1 MQEFGNYRL
10 TEKLQETKY
19 TEIYRGVNKTTNTSF
34 VLKILK
40 SEFPTPEF
48 ISKLKAEYQILSQI
62 NSPFVIKAFSLEQ
75 YDKHFGI
82 ILEDIAG
89 KSLKDFLNSSL
100 SLADFFKIAIPMVR
114 AIDAVHKN
122 NVIHK
127 DINPSNFIFNPNTKE
142 LRLIDFGISTT
153 FTRENSILES
163 SNILEGTLN
172 YISPEQT
179 GRMNRSLDYR
189 TDFYSLGITFYEFLT
204 GKLPFTF
211 SDPMELIHSH
221 IAKQPTQPV
230 ELDSTIPIPLS
241 DLVMKLILKTA
252 EDRYQ
257 SCHGILYDLEMISS
271 GINDYTSEFPSLA
284 TKDFSDK
291 FQIPQKL
298 YGREKEIEILL
309 SAFDRISNERTEM
322 LILTGYSGIGKSSL
336 VSEIYKPITEKRGY
350 FISGK
355 FDQYNRNIP
364 YHAFLN
370 IFQDLTKQLL
380 GETKSRLD
388 RWRDRIKKALGD
400 NAQVVVEAIPDLE
413 LIIGKQKP
421 VPELPIN
428 DSQNRFNIVFQKF
441 IKLFTSSEHPLV
453 IFLDDL
459 QWADGASLNL
469 LELLM
474 HSNTLGLLLIA
485 AYRDNEVS
493 NLHPLHTTLDEIKK
507 EGANISYISLS
518 PLSLEIVE
526 KIISDTLKT
535 ENNTSK
541 PLAELVFKKTAGNPF
556 FMNEFLKSLYSEKLI
571 VFESDTQAWKW
582 DLDKINK
589 RDFTDNVVE
598 LMAYKIKQLN
608 PDCQRLLQLAACIGN
623 QFTIN
628 ILSLVS
634 ELNNE
639 DTLSKL
645 FPSIAENFIFSLG
658 LNQDTISLNSKDE
671 DNENKTQ
678 EFKFAHDRIQQAAY
692 SLIPDE
698 KRLKTHFQIGRILEK
713 RISKETLEEKIF
725 TVVNQLNHGISFL
738 NTGEEKI
745 HLANLNIIASKKAR
759 AATAYEATLEYAKIG
774 ISLLG
779 FDAWEKDY
787 DLTLELYN
795 LAAES
800 SSLLGELSFLN
811 NCIDT
816 ITQKANTALHQVN
829 AYSIKIQ
836 SLASQNKFQDTIET
850 AKLILEKLGTVFPD
864 NPTPD
869 DFFKGINEISHL
881 MGNKKVEELVNLPKM
896 VAPEKL
902 AVMNIAASLIP
913 TAYNAGSPLFP
924 LLIILMVNLSIQ
936 FGNSPISTFGYTN
949 YGILLCNLMKDIPR
963 ADEFRKLAYKLAMEP
978 ESKPFRAGTLTGIG
992 IFLLHRTSH
1001 LKETIPLL
1009 QSGFQLGLETGA
1021 LEIIGYTGYA
1031 ICLNSFWTGEPLKQL
1046 CIKIT
1051 SYRDTLKNLNQLT
1064 GAIYCNIFL
1073 ETTLSL
1079 LSSTNQELSNN
1090 PDFFKNDESILEETK
1105 SSGDR
1110 TRLFYFYLQAL
1121 SLNFILD
1128 EIELATVYTN
1138 KIKKFLVAGGG
1149 TIAEAILYF
1158 YDSLILLH
1166 KMEEQPLED
1175 NIKYPEDLKI
1185 SLSRI
1190 EENQKNLRLWSEFA
1204 GMNHLHRYVLVE
1216 AEIFRVSG
1224 KFLEASNSYD
1234 RAIELAHKN
1243 GFIQDEAI
1251 ANELAFRFW
1260 LRQNKKDFAQLYL
1273 QKAYY
1278 SYSLWGATK
1287 KLENLQLTY
1296 PSQVKLINDFQ
1307 ENAFNTG
1314 TIISG
1319 MTTTGKMEANLSLD
1333 FMSIMKASQI
1343 ISGEIILEK
1352 LISSLMKV
1360 LVENA
1365 GAEKGV
1371 LFLEDDGEISVVA
1384 KWESKLKA
1392 VDILNIPAD
1401 NGYSL
1406 YSPSVVNFVSRTSKN
1421 LVIENL
1427 ARDEK
1432 FKDDYITKYNPNSV
1446 LCIPLIK
1453 QGKLIGIIYLENNL
1467 TSGAFTKD
1475 RIEIIKMLSSQAA
1488 ISLENARLYSNLEN
1502 ITKEKTKVITEMEIA
1517 RDIQTSLLPKNPVLS
1532 GFEVATYMHT
1542 AEMVGGDYYDIISA
1556 GGKEWFVIGDVS
1568 GHGVT
1573 AGLIMMMAQTA
1584 IHTILNSVDSK
1595 NPAELLQKV
1604 NLVISANIKKMNLN
1618 KYMTLTLFLKDE
1630 DGNIYYSGM
1639 HQDLLLYSAKEKIVH
1654 IKETNGSW
1662 LGYFELYNDYP
1673 LDHIKMEKDDVLL
1686 LFTDGITE
1694 SINNSGD
1701 MFDLNGLAK
1710 LLNDSGN
1717 NSVMGIKE
1725 KILNSLKQYKTEDDI
1740 TFMILKK
1747 L

>member
-1 MQEFGNYRL
+1 MQEFGNYRI
-10 TEKLQETKY
+10 TDKLQETKY
-19 TEIYRGVNKTTNTSF
+19 TEIYRAVNQNSSENV

-40 SEFPTPEF
+40 SEFPSPEF
-48 ISKLKAEYQILSQI
+48 ISKLKTEFQILSRI
-62 NSPFVIKAFSLEQ
+62 NSPFIIKAFSLEN
-75 YDKHFGI
+75 YNKHFGI
-82 ILEDIAG
+82 ILEDIGG
-89 KSLKDFLNSSL
+89 KSLKDYFSSKL
-100 SLADFFKIAIPMVR
+100 SLTDFFKIAIPMVK

-122 NVIHK
+122 NIIHK
-127 DINPSNFIFNPNTKE
+127 DINPSNFIFNPATTE

-153 FTRENSILES
+153 FTRENSILENP
-163 SNILEGTLN
+163 NILEGTLN

-204 GKLPFTF
+204 GKLPFAF

-221 IAKQPTQPV
+221 IAKQPITPF
-230 ELDSTIPIPLS
+230 EIDSSIPIPLS

-257 SCHGILYDLEMISS
+257 NSRGLLYDLEMISS
-271 GINDYTSEFPSLA
+271 GIKNYTPEFSALT
-284 TKDFSDK
+284 TKDISEK

-298 YGREKEIEILL
+298 YGRDKEIEILL
-309 SAFDRISNERTEM
+309 SAFERISNERTEM

-364 YHAFLN
+364 YHAFVN

-380 GETKSRLD
+380 GETKTKLD
-388 RWRDRIKKALGD
+388 RWRDKIKNTLGD
-400 NAQVVVEAIPDLE
+400 NAQVIVEAIPDLE

-421 VPELPIN
+421 VAELPIN

-441 IKLFTSSEHPLV
+441 IKLFTSPEHPLV

-459 QWADGASLNL
+459 QWADGASLKL

-474 HSNTLGLLLIA
+474 HSNSLGLLLIA

-493 NLHPLHTTLDEIKK
+493 NLHPLITTLNEIRE
-507 EGANISYISLS
+507 EGADINYISIS

-526 KIISDTLKT
+526 EIISDTVKT
-535 ENNTSK
+535 EKHFSK
-541 PLAELVFKKTAGNPF
+541 PLAELVYKKTAGNPF

-571 VFESDTQAWKW
+571 IFDSEYQSWKW

-598 LMAYKIKQLN
+598 LMAYKIMQLN
-608 PDCQRLLQLAACIGN
+608 PECQRLLQLAACIGN

-628 ILSLVS
+628 TLSLVS
-634 ELNNE
+634 ELQSE
-639 DTLSKL
+639 DTLSRL
-645 FPSIAENFIFSLG
+645 LPAISENFIFSLG
-658 LNQDTISLNSKDE
+658 LNQDIISFNSTDE
-671 DNENKTQ
+671 DDEIRTQ

-698 KRLKTHFQIGRILEK
+698 QRLKTHFQIGRILEK
-713 RISKETLEEKIF
+713 RISKEALEEKIF

-738 NTGEEKI
+738 NSNEEKQS
-745 HLANLNIIASKKAR
+745 LASLNLIASKKAR
-759 AATAYEATLEYAKIG
+759 AATAYQATLEYAKTG
-774 ISLLG
+774 INLLG
-779 FDAWEKDY
+779 INGWVYDY
-787 DLTLELYN
+787 ELTLELYN

-800 SSLLGELSFLN
+800 ASLLGEFAFLN
-811 NCIDT
+811 NCIET
-816 ITQKANTALHQVN
+816 ITLKANTALHQVN
-829 AYSIKIQ
+829 TYSIKIQ
-836 SLASQNKFQDTIET
+836 SLASQNKFQESIQT
-850 AKLILEKLGTVFPD
+850 AKLILEKLGTFFPE
-864 NPTPD
+864 NPTPEN
-869 DFFKGINEISHL
+869 FFEGINEIRLL
-881 MGNKKVEELVNLPKM
+881 MGERKAEDLFHLPKM
-896 VAPEKL
+896 LDPEKL

-913 TAYNAGSPLFP
+913 TAFNAGSPLFP
-924 LLIILMVNLSIQ
+924 LLIILMVNLSIR
-936 FGNSPISTFGYTN
+936 FGNSPASTFGYTN
-949 YGILLCNLMKDIPR
+949 YGILLGNLMKDIPQ
-963 ADEFRKLAYKLAMEP
+963 ADEFRKLAHKLAMEP
-978 ESKPFRAGTLTGIG
+978 ESKPFRAGTFTGIG

-1046 CIKIT
+1046 RVKIS
-1051 SYRDTLKNLNQLT
+1051 SYRDTLQGLNQLT

-1079 LSSTNQELSNN
+1079 LSSKDQQLSDN
-1090 PDFFKNDESILEETK
+1090 PDFFKNDELILQESN

-1110 TRLFYFYLQAL
+1110 TRLFYFYLHGL
-1121 SLNFILD
+1121 SLNFILG
-1128 EIELATVYTN
+1128 ELELATIYTN
-1138 KIKKFLVAGGG
+1138 KIRDYLVAGGG

-1158 YDSLILLH
+1158 YDSLILLF
-1166 KMEEQPLED
+1166 KMEVNFED
-1175 NIKYPEDLKI
+1175 NSNYSEEIKIYLN
-1185 SLSRI
+1185 RI
-1190 EENQKNLRLWSEFA
+1190 EENQKNLKLWSEYA
-1204 GMNHLHRYVLVE
+1204 GMNHLHRYVLIE
-1216 AEIFRVSG
+1216 AEMFRVSG
-1224 KFLEASNSYD
+1224 KFIEASNSYD

-1243 GFIQDEAI
+1243 GFILDEAI

-1260 LRQNKKDFAQLYL
+1260 LGKDKKDFAQIYL

-1278 SYSLWGATK
+1278 SYSLWGASK
-1287 KLENLQLTY
+1287 KLEILYLRY
-1296 PSQVKLINDFQ
+1296 PSQVQLIKDSEEGIFHS
-1307 ENAFNTG
+1307 G

-1319 MTTTGKMEANLSLD
+1319 TTTTTGRMEANLSLD
-1333 FMSIMKASQI
+1333 FKSIMKASQI

-1352 LISSLMKV
+1352 LISSLMKI
-1360 LVENA
+1360 LVETA

-1371 LFLEDDGEISVVA
+1371 LLLEENGEFTVVA
-1384 KWESKLKA
+1384 KWELKMKV
-1392 VDILNIPAD
+1392 VDIINIPSD
-1401 NGYSL
+1401 GGYSL
-1406 YSPSVVNFVSRTSKN
+1406 YSPSVVNFVSRTYKN

-1427 ARDEK
+1427 SRDEN
-1432 FKDDYITKYNPNSV
+1432 FKDDYITKNNPNSV

-1453 QGKLIGIIYLENNL
+1453 QGKLIGIVYLENNL
-1467 TSGAFTKD
+1467 ASGAFMKD

-1517 RDIQTSLLPKNPVLS
+1517 RDIQTSLLPKNPTLS

-1542 AEMVGGDYYDIISA
+1542 AEMVGGDYYDIILA
-1556 GGKEWFVIGDVS
+1556 GGKEWFLIGDVS

-1604 NLVISANIKKMNLN
+1604 NLVISANIKKMKLN

-1630 DGNIYYSGM
+1630 DGILYYSGM

-1673 LDHIKMEKDDVLL
+1673 LDQLLMKKDDVLL

-1694 SINNSGD
+1694 SMNSSGE
-1701 MFDLNGLAK
+1701 MFDINGLAK
-1710 LLNDSGN
+1710 LLNESGK
-1717 NSVMGIKE
+1717 NSVQEIKE
-1725 KILNSLKQYKTEDDI
+1725 KILNSLKHYRTEDDI